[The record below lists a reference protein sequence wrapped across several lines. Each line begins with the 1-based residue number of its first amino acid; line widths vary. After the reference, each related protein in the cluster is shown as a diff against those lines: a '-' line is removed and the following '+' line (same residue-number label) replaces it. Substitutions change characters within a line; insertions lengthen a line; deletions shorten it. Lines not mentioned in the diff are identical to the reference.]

1 MPQSTIDKLAIKAL
15 FAGET
20 QPSMNRRR
28 TGHAYEERCMY
39 LITMTTEGRRPLFG
53 TVTGNPEAE
62 EGAEDAPRIVLSPL
76 GAAVENIWLTIG
88 DYHPEIKVLAL
99 QMMPDHLH
107 GILFVK
113 KKMPQHLGH
122 IIRGFKSATN
132 NIYKTVHYAA
142 MPSLQNDNTRKHGLL
157 WSIGYNDKILDRRGQ
172 LKNWLNYLHDNP
184 RRLLIKRMHKELF
197 RVQRNIAVGD
207 LQFSAIGNRFL
218 LSHPL
223 RIQVQCSRS
232 LNNEQ
237 IELRK
242 KYFLELANRGAV
254 LVSPSISPGEK
265 TIMRAA
271 FDAGFP
277 LIILQENGFT
287 NMTKPTG
294 SRFEACA
301 AGKILILAP
310 WEHHNQRLNIKR
322 EQCLS
327 LNEMA
332 KTICTSLNK

>member
-1 MPQSTIDKLAIKAL
+1 MA
-15 FAGET
+15 
-20 QPSMNRRR
+20 
-28 TGHAYEERCMY
+28 
-39 LITMTTEGRRPLFG
+39 
-53 TVTGNPEAE
+53 
-62 EGAEDAPRIVLSPL
+62 
-76 GAAVENIWLTIG
+76 
-88 DYHPEIKVLAL
+88 
-99 QMMPDHLH
+99 
-107 GILFVK
+107 
-113 KKMPQHLGH
+113 
-122 IIRGFKSATN
+122 
-132 NIYKTVHYAA
+132 
-142 MPSLQNDNTRKHGLL
+142 SLQNDNTRKHGLL

-197 RVQRNIAVGD
+197 RIQRNIAVGD

-265 TIMRAA
+265 NIMRAA